1 MTIDRGTEYQV
12 EALLGPLNEVERK
25 FAPAKLFVAGDR
37 GVLEQGARVCIVGT
51 REPTREGAA
60 RARKLAKILVENGV
74 VVVSGLARGI
84 DTAAHE
90 AAMEFNG
97 RTIAVIGTPLDQS
110 YPKENQLL
118 QSRIMEEQ
126 LCVSQFAPGYPTSP
140 KNFPIRNRT
149 MALIGDATV
158 LIEAGEKSGTISQ
171 AWEALRLGRAL
182 FLTKALVDCR
192 YAWTAELM
200 RYGATVLANDTIDDL
215 LSALPDRRI
224 AWGADVFAL

>member
-1 MTIDRGTEYQV
+1 MTIDRGTEYPV
-12 EALLGPLNEVERK
+12 EVLLGPLNEVERK
-25 FAPAKLFVAGDR
+25 FAPPRLFVAGDR

-51 REPTREGAA
+51 REPTREGVA

-74 VVVSGLARGI
+74 IVVSGLAKGI

-90 AAMEFNG
+90 AAMDFSG
-97 RTIAVIGTPLDQS
+97 RTIAVIGTSIDKA
-110 YPKENQLL
+110 YPKENGPV

-126 LCVSQFAPGYPTSP
+126 LCVSQFAPGHPTLP

-158 LIEAGEKSGTISQ
+158 LIEAGERSGAISQ

-200 RYGATVLANDTIDDL
+200 RYGAAVLANDTIDDL
-215 LSALPDRRI
+215 LSALPDRRF
-224 AWGADVFAL
+224 GVEADVVAL